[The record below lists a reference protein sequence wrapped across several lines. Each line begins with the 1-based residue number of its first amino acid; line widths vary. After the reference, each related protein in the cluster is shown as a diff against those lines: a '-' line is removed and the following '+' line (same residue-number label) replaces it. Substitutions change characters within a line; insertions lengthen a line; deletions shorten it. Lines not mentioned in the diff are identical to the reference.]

1 MLVTA
6 LSPSVLP
13 WRRRTRRVR
22 AVEVPPLA
30 PRLRLAR
37 AVLVALCAVSTML
50 LVQLALV
57 SSLQQR
63 SAQQRLYDR
72 FRSQLANLTAPVG
85 PTDVDGRE
93 LAIGSP
99 VSLLEV
105 PDIGLRQVV
114 VEGTTG
120 TALFDGPGH
129 RRDTPLPGQEGVA
142 IVMGRR
148 ASFGGPFARLAEL
161 EPGAVI
167 QVTTGQGVFDYR
179 VTGVRR
185 EGDLGPP
192 PPAGGEGRLVLAT
205 ADGPA
210 YVPGGVLRVDAEL
223 DGDAQPGPRRL
234 VAGPGLPPAEDLLG
248 SDRSGLWMLVL
259 WLQVLVV
266 LAFAATWAW
275 HRWGRA
281 QTWVVFTPPL
291 VLVSLHASNGAT
303 AVLPNLL

>member
-1 MLVTA
+1 MLATA
-6 LSPSVLP
+6 PSPLGLP
-13 WRRRTRRVR
+13 WRRRATRVK

-30 PRLRLAR
+30 PRLQFAR
-37 AVLVALCAVSTML
+37 ALLLALCAVSTVL
-50 LVQLALV
+50 LAQLTLV

-63 SAQQRLYDR
+63 AAQQRLYDR

-93 LAIGSP
+93 LAIGAP
-99 VSLLEV
+99 VSLLEI

-120 TALFDGPGH
+120 TALFDAPGH
-129 RRDTPLPGQEGVA
+129 RRDTPLPGQEGVS

-161 EPGAVI
+161 EPGAAI
-167 QVTTGQGVFDYR
+167 QVTNGQGVFDYR

-185 EGDLGPP
+185 EGDPVP
-192 PPAGGEGRLVLAT
+192 PPAARGEGRLVLAT

-210 YVPGGVLRVDAEL
+210 YMPGGVLRVDADL
-223 DGDAQPGPRRL
+223 DGDAQVGPRRL
-234 VAGPGLPPAEDLLG
+234 VAATSLPSAEDLLG
-248 SDRSGLWMLVL
+248 GDRSSLWMLVL

-266 LAFAATWAW
+266 VALAATWAW

-281 QTWVVFTPPL
+281 QTWVAFTPPI
-291 VLVSLHASNGAT
+291 VLVSLYVSNGAT
-303 AVLPNLL
+303 ALLPNLL